1 MRQIKTFVVPTKLG
15 PIFGAVGEKGLLALI
30 IPNKGEKEF
39 AERVAKRAPGVRAI
53 AVDPAET
60 SAGRQLLEYLQGK
73 RREFT
78 VPLDLDGLTPF
89 HRQALLAVKDIPYG
103 QTRTYGQI
111 AANVGNPRAAR
122 AVGQANHVNPL
133 PIFIP

>member
-1 MRQIKTFVVPTKLG
+1 MRQIKTFVVPSKLG
-15 PIFGAVGEKGLLALI
+15 AIFGAVGDKGLLALV

-39 AERVAKRAPGVRAI
+39 AQRVAKRAPGAQAL
-53 AVDPAET
+53 AVDPGKT
-60 SAGRQLLEYLQGK
+60 PAGQQLLEYLQGR
-73 RREFT
+73 RREFS

-89 HRQALLAVKDIPYG
+89 HRQALLAVKEIPYG

-111 AANVGNPRAAR
+111 AASVGNPRAAR
-122 AVGQANHVNPL
+122 AVGQANHVNPM

>member
-1 MRQIKTFVVPTKLG
+1 MTQIKTFVVPSKLG
-15 PIFGAVGEKGLLALI
+15 PIFGAVGDKGLLALI

-39 AERVAKRAPGVRAI
+39 AQRVAKRAPGAQAK
-53 AVDPAET
+53 AVDPAKT
-60 SAGRQLLEYLQGK
+60 AAGLQLLEYLQGR
-73 RREFT
+73 RREFS

-89 HRQALLAVKDIPYG
+89 HRQALLAVKEIPYG

-111 AANVGNPRAAR
+111 AASVGRPKAAR
-122 AVGQANHVNPL
+122 AVGQANHVNPI